1 VNKHLI
7 EQLLNEIQT
16 NQDPKDIGDLNI
28 ANVML
33 WMKKEAYEPTTI
45 ERVAKELRHLKR
57 SCNIAS
63 PQEVKLFIANKSCSN
78 ARKENL
84 IESYNIAIKSLG
96 LTWNKPFY
104 QRYDKK
110 RKAPKEELIDF
121 IIQHVNFPLNLK
133 LAISKDLG
141 QRPIKLTWLKLED
154 IDLTTSILKHY
165 WSKAYSWKR
174 RKD

>member
-1 VNKHLI
+1 MNKQLI

-63 PQEVKLFIANKSCSN
+63 PQEVKLFIA
-78 ARKENL
+78 R
-84 IESYNIAIKSLG
+84 
-96 LTWNKPFY
+96 
-104 QRYDKK
+104 Q
-110 RKAPKEELIDF
+110 
-121 IIQHVNFPLNLK
+121 K
-133 LAISKDLG
+133 LL
-141 QRPIKLTWLKLED
+141 
-154 IDLTTSILKHY
+154 
-165 WSKAYSWKR
+165 
-174 RKD
+174 